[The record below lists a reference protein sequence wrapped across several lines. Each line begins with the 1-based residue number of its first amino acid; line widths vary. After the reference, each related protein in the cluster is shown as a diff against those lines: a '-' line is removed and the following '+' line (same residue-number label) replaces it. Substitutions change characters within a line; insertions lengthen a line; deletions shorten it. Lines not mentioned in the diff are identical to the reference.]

1 MFNIC
6 CNRGFSIV
14 MEWITTR
21 LIFSAA
27 CAIPMT
33 GAFRRTHF
41 KAFDLVWGPHSNDRF
56 AFYLHTKH
64 LRFNSRFRIQA
75 RKELNH
81 FFMDW
86 AGENNFVCSYSA
98 SVIVRR
104 QKLLLLLCA
113 TQLLFG
119 S

>member
-1 MFNIC
+1 
-6 CNRGFSIV
+6 

-33 GAFRRTHF
+33 GAFRGTHF

-56 AFYLHTKH
+56 AFYLNTKH

-81 FFMDW
+81 FLW
-86 AGENNFVCSYSA
+86 TGQERTILFVLIPR
-98 SVIVRR
+98 V
-104 QKLLLLLCA
+104 
-113 TQLLFG
+113 
-119 S
+119 